1 MNGLKALDSTSAP
14 GNKSLQMSELV
25 SEVLSFEK
33 DPNRFG
39 VLKKR
44 IHELKARNVTVI
56 NEDFLDSDPST
67 NENL

>member
-1 MNGLKALDSTSAP
+1 
-14 GNKSLQMSELV
+14 MSELA

-33 DPNRFG
+33 DPNRFS